1 MAIWI
6 GIAFTVII
14 IPALMI
20 ICGKYYIK
28 KVPKNINHFV
38 GYRTT
43 RSMKNKETWK
53 FAHNYMGKLWYKY
66 GIVLFVISAVLM
78 LLTIGQDEDAVGGL
92 AAIITMVQ
100 VFVMIVPGVLTEKAL
115 KENFDEEGNRKAEN
129 LKNRNL

>member
-1 MAIWI
+1 MALWF

-14 IPALMI
+14 IRALMI

-28 KVPKNINHFV
+28 KAPKNINHFV

-66 GIVLFVISAVLM
+66 GIVLFVISAALM

-92 AAIITMVQ
+92 AAIITTVQ
-100 VFVMIVPGVLTEKAL
+100 VFVMIVPGILTEKAL
-115 KENFDEEGNRKAEN
+115 KENFDEEGNRKNINPEE
-129 LKNRNL
+129 

>member
-1 MAIWI
+1 MALWI

-14 IPALMI
+14 IPALIMI
-20 ICGKYYIK
+20 FGKYYIK
-28 KVPKNINHFV
+28 QAPKNINHFV
-38 GYRTT
+38 GYRTN

-66 GIVLFVISAVLM
+66 GIVLFVISAALM

-92 AAIITMVQ
+92 AAIITTVQ

-115 KENFDEEGNRKAEN
+115 KENFDEDGNRK
-129 LKNRNL
+129 

>member
-1 MAIWI
+1 MALWI

-14 IPALMI
+14 IPALMMI
-20 ICGKYYIK
+20 FGKYYIK
-28 KVPKNINHFV
+28 QAPKNINHFV

-66 GIVLFVISAVLM
+66 GIVLFVISAALM

-92 AAIITMVQ
+92 AAIITTVQ
-100 VFVMIVPGVLTEKAL
+100 VFVMIVPGILTEKAL
-115 KENFDEEGNRKAEN
+115 KENFDEEGNRKNINPEE
-129 LKNRNL
+129 

>member
-1 MAIWI
+1 MSIWI

-20 ICGKYYIK
+20 IFGKYYIK
-28 KVPKNINHFV
+28 KAPKNINHFV

-66 GIVLFVISAVLM
+66 GIVLFVISAALM
-78 LLTIGQDEDAVGGL
+78 LLTMGQDEDAVGGL
-92 AAIITMVQ
+92 AAIITTVQ
-100 VFVMIVPGVLTEKAL
+100 VFVMIVPGILTEKAL
-115 KENFDEEGNRKAEN
+115 KENFDEEGNRKNINPEE
-129 LKNRNL
+129 

>member
-28 KVPKNINHFV
+28 KAPKNINHFV

-43 RSMKNKETWK
+43 RSMKNNETWK
-53 FAHNYMGKLWYKY
+53 FAHKYFSKMWYKW
-66 GIVLFVISAVLM
+66 GLIMIPISILPMVFVIGRDED
-78 LLTIGQDEDAVGGL
+78 TIGTLG
-92 AAIITMVQ
+92 AIICSLQ
-100 VFVMIVPGVLTEKAL
+100 IVPILVSIVFTEKAL
-115 KENFDEEGNRKAEN
+115 KDNFDEEGNRKSGKSEE
-129 LKNRNL
+129 

>member
-1 MAIWI
+1 MSIWF

-20 ICGKYYIK
+20 IFGKYYIK
-28 KVPKNINHFV
+28 KAPKNINHFV

-66 GIVLFVISAVLM
+66 GIVLFVISAALM
-78 LLTIGQDEDAVGGL
+78 LLTMGQDEDAVGGL
-92 AAIITMVQ
+92 AAIITTVQ
-100 VFVMIVPGVLTEKAL
+100 VFVMIVPGILTEKAL
-115 KENFDEEGNRKAEN
+115 KENFDEEGNRKNINPEE
-129 LKNRNL
+129 

>member
-28 KVPKNINHFV
+28 KAPKNINHFV

-115 KENFDEEGNRKAEN
+115 KDNFDEEGNRKSGKSEE
-129 LKNRNL
+129 

>member
-1 MAIWI
+1 MSIWI

-20 ICGKYYIK
+20 IFGKYYIK
-28 KVPKNINHFV
+28 KAPKNINHFV

-43 RSMKNKETWK
+43 RSMKNKETWN

-66 GIVLFVISAVLM
+66 GIVLFVISAALM
-78 LLTIGQDEDAVGGL
+78 LLTMGQDEDAVGGL
-92 AAIITMVQ
+92 AAIITTVQ

-115 KENFDEEGNRKAEN
+115 KENFDEEGKRKNINPEE
-129 LKNRNL
+129 

>member
-1 MAIWI
+1 MSIWF

-28 KVPKNINHFV
+28 KAPKNINHFV

-43 RSMKNKETWK
+43 RSMKNKETWE

-66 GIVLFVISAVLM
+66 GIVLFVISAALM
-78 LLTIGQDEDAVGGL
+78 LLTMGQDEDAVGGL
-92 AAIITMVQ
+92 AAIITTVQ
-100 VFVMIVPGVLTEKAL
+100 VFVMIVPCVLTEKAL
-115 KENFDEEGNRKAEN
+115 KENFDEDGNRKNINPEE
-129 LKNRNL
+129 

>member
-1 MAIWI
+1 MALWF

-14 IPALMI
+14 IPALMMI
-20 ICGKYYIK
+20 FGKYYIK
-28 KVPKNINHFV
+28 QAPKNINHFV

-66 GIVLFVISAVLM
+66 GIVLFVISAALM

-92 AAIITMVQ
+92 AAIITTVQ
-100 VFVMIVPGVLTEKAL
+100 VFVMIVPGILTEKAL
-115 KENFDEEGNRKAEN
+115 KENFDEEGNRI
-129 LKNRNL
+129 

>member
-1 MAIWI
+1 MSIWI

-20 ICGKYYIK
+20 IFGKYYIK
-28 KVPKNINHFV
+28 KAPKNINHFV

-66 GIVLFVISAVLM
+66 GIVLFVISAALM
-78 LLTIGQDEDAVGGL
+78 LLTMGQDEDAVGGL
-92 AAIITMVQ
+92 AAIITTVQ
-100 VFVMIVPGVLTEKAL
+100 VFVMIVPCVLTEKAL
-115 KENFDEEGNRKAEN
+115 KENFDEDGNRKNINPEE
-129 LKNRNL
+129 

>member
-53 FAHNYMGKLWYKY
+53 FAHNYLGKLWYKY

>member
-1 MAIWI
+1 MALWI

-14 IPALMI
+14 IPALMMI
-20 ICGKYYIK
+20 FGKYYIK
-28 KVPKNINHFV
+28 QAPKNINHFV

-66 GIVLFVISAVLM
+66 GIVLFVISAALM

-92 AAIITMVQ
+92 AAIITTVQ

-115 KENFDEEGNRKAEN
+115 KENFDEDGNRK
-129 LKNRNL
+129 